1 MKQWGIQTW
10 TLHPYDFKTWEED
23 EDRVLRDIDTGDTDS
38 EYDEVEAAIEE
49 FSSYVFG
56 SSVSRT
62 MTLNMA
68 GGGSHWYNFVVHFD
82 GDGEQTQVTR
92 EDTDGVHALE
102 GTLYISMETDYRQE
116 RVMLMSEWG
125 FEQLPEWFTE
135 WFVKLYIPDSE

>member
-1 MKQWGIQTW
+1 M
-10 TLHPYDFKTWEED
+10 
-23 EDRVLRDIDTGDTDS
+23 RDIDTGDTDS
-38 EYDEVEAAIEE
+38 DYDEVEEAIEE
-49 FSSYVFG
+49 FSSTVYG

-62 MTLNMA
+62 MTLQMA
-68 GGGSHWYNFVVHFD
+68 GGGEHWYNFVVHFD

-102 GTLYISMETDYRQE
+102 GFMYISMETDYRQE

-135 WFVKLYIPDSE
+135 WYVKLYIPDSE